1 MSDPNKLGNGNNG
14 DSSFEDSWDDRNN
27 DDSSFEDRWKDNMKN
42 RLEKSRRALD
52 RLENDDLNIKNRLE
66 ELRRSLE
73 RLERLENGDLIDGA
87 SDNNVD
93 PLKSSKIDIVDDADD
108 DFEEVDLYSNN
119 INDGSTNN
127 VSDQEP
133 VIVVGQ
139 GDLKDG
145 RVSDKFLSSI
155 DGAQAYYRN
164 NRINKLNNVGDKDD
178 AKINNDDEGVPVTGQ
193 PNKPSDSKDTVKDG
207 VDNDTDSRV
216 NRMDTNG
223 NKVRSIMDRF
233 KKTGIG
239 KLFVGACI
247 VTALVGMFGAT
258 HQNGFKNGEAS
269 ATAKIESQLNAGSNE
284 NQEDGTGSE
293 GATNQLDEIAT
304 ASSTEKSA
312 EKLNTNADVRYVD
325 GEVFTDVNQE
335 FGGDNTG
342 ADLLDNKNIES
353 THADPLT
360 NKLAKWVDNEG
371 NVFEAAQANPE
382 AQAAFKLEVN
392 SEINRRIGNIAP
404 LVQEGYVLG
413 YFGEGDNINNAN
425 MTQTGYEFST
435 DSNEYQ
441 NKKELIQADY
451 INRVGEKTYKIGLL
465 RKGQHYAS
473 IGARKIV
480 NPDDTARPNFFSDN
494 DVNAS
499 INGTMYLEEFDAASG
514 LNYYDAH
521 PEIKE
526 RVLRVLDLIKT
537 GASEDAIQDTMN
549 SWTIIRLPGC
559 MQYGALKKT
568 PEPTPNKNI
577 TPTPDKDITPTPD
590 KDITPTPDKDITP
603 TPDKEIT
610 PTPDKEITPTPNK
623 NITPTPDKE
632 ITPTPDKDIT
642 PTPDKKITP
651 TPDKDITPT
660 PKDNPKDNETPKD
673 NPKDNEKV
681 LESKTD
687 NVRGANEF
695 DTQKINTVTD
705 QTVEA
710 TLGSEQENARVETA
724 GAEVGDKAVEEKEV
738 VEEFSTKDESGM
750 ENADKT
756 LDQVENNENLNT
768 GTSEKQSDA
777 EAKETVEEAK
787 ESTEKAPTASYDLD
801 YASADWDFSNFGN

>member
-1 MSDPNKLGNGNNG
+1 MSDPNKLGNGRNV
-14 DSSFEDSWDDRNN
+14 DDWED
-27 DDSSFEDRWKDNMKN
+27 
-42 RLEKSRRALD
+42 
-52 RLENDDLNIKNRLE
+52 I
-66 ELRRSLE
+66 
-73 RLERLENGDLIDGA
+73 GDLINFA
-87 SDNNVD
+87 PVNNNVE
-93 PLKSSKIDIVDDADD
+93 PLKSSKINIVDDADD
-108 DFEEVDLYSNN
+108 KDSDKNKSSDKSMSFNDYMMGRYGYTADIHDF
-119 INDGSTNN
+119 INDGTNN
-127 VSDQEP
+127 ISGKEP
-133 VIVVGQ
+133 VITVGQ
-139 GDLKDG
+139 DDLKDG
-145 RVSDKFLSSI
+145 KVSDSLLASI
-155 DGAQAYYRN
+155 NGAQAYYRN
-164 NRINKLNNVGDKDD
+164 DRINKLNNAGDKDD
-178 AKINNDDEGVPVTGQ
+178 TKINNDDEGVPVTGQ

-293 GATNQLDEIAT
+293 GATNQLDETAT

-480 NPDDTARPNFFSDN
+480 NPDGTARPNFFSDN

-537 GASEDAIQDTMN
+537 GASEDVIQDAMN
-549 SWTIIRLPGC
+549 SWTVVRLLGC
-559 MQYGALKKT
+559 MQYGAIKKT
-568 PEPTPNKNI
+568 PKPTPNKE
-577 TPTPDKDITPTPD
+577 
-590 KDITPTPDKDITP
+590 ITP

-610 PTPDKEITPTPNK
+610 PTPDKEITPTPDK
-623 NITPTPDKE
+623 EITPTPDKE
-632 ITPTPDKDIT
+632 ITPTPKDN
-642 PTPDKKITP
+642 P
-651 TPDKDITPT
+651 KDNET
-660 PKDNPKDNETPKD
+660 PKDNPKNNETPKD

-695 DTQKINTVTD
+695 DTQKTNTVTD

-768 GTSEKQSDA
+768 GASEKQSDA

>member
-480 NPDDTARPNFFSDN
+480 NPDGTARPNFFSDN

-537 GASEDAIQDTMN
+537 GASEDAIQDAMN

-559 MQYGALKKT
+559 MQYGAIKKT
-568 PEPTPNKNI
+568 PKPTPNKN
-577 TPTPDKDITPTPD
+577 
-590 KDITPTPDKDITP
+590 ITP

-610 PTPDKEITPTPNK
+610 PTPDKEITPTP
-623 NITPTPDKE
+623 
-632 ITPTPDKDIT
+632 KDN
-642 PTPDKKITP
+642 P
-651 TPDKDITPT
+651 KDNET
-660 PKDNPKDNETPKD
+660 PKDNPKNNETPKD

-695 DTQKINTVTD
+695 DTQKTNTVTD

-768 GTSEKQSDA
+768 GASEKQSDA

>member
-293 GATNQLDEIAT
+293 GATNQLDETAT

-480 NPDDTARPNFFSDN
+480 NPDGTARPNFFSDN

-537 GASEDAIQDTMN
+537 GASEDAIQDAMN

-559 MQYGALKKT
+559 MQYGAIKKT
-568 PEPTPNKNI
+568 PK
-577 TPTPDKDITPTPD
+577 
-590 KDITPTPDKDITP
+590 
-603 TPDKEIT
+603 
-610 PTPDKEITPTPNK
+610 PTPNK

-632 ITPTPDKDIT
+632 ITPTP
-642 PTPDKKITP
+642 
-651 TPDKDITPT
+651 
-660 PKDNPKDNETPKD
+660 KDNPKDNETPKNNPKNNETPKD

-695 DTQKINTVTD
+695 DTQKTNTVTD

-710 TLGSEQENARVETA
+710 TLGSEQVNARVETA

>member
-1 MSDPNKLGNGNNG
+1 MSDPNKLGNGRNV
-14 DSSFEDSWDDRNN
+14 DDWED
-27 DDSSFEDRWKDNMKN
+27 
-42 RLEKSRRALD
+42 
-52 RLENDDLNIKNRLE
+52 I
-66 ELRRSLE
+66 
-73 RLERLENGDLIDGA
+73 GDLINFA
-87 SDNNVD
+87 PVNNNVE
-93 PLKSSKIDIVDDADD
+93 PLKSSKINFVDDADD
-108 DFEEVDLYSNN
+108 KDNDKNKSSDKSMSFNDYMMGRYGYTVDIHDF
-119 INDGSTNN
+119 INDGTNNN
-127 VSDQEP
+127 VSGKEP
-133 VIVVGQ
+133 VVTVGQ
-139 GDLKDG
+139 DDLKDG

-164 NRINKLNNVGDKDD
+164 DRINKINNAGDKDD
-178 AKINNDDEGVPVTGQ
+178 AKINIDDEEVPVTGQ
-193 PNKPSDSKDTVKDG
+193 PNKSSDSKDTVKDG

-233 KKTGIG
+233 RKTGIG

-293 GATNQLDEIAT
+293 GATNQLDETAT

-371 NVFEAAQANPE
+371 NVFEAAQANLE

-480 NPDDTARPNFFSDN
+480 NPDGTARPNFFSDN

-537 GASEDAIQDTMN
+537 GASEDAIQDAMN

-568 PEPTPNKNI
+568 PEPTP
-577 TPTPDKDITPTPD
+577 
-590 KDITPTPDKDITP
+590 
-603 TPDKEIT
+603 DKEIT
-610 PTPDKEITPTPNK
+610 PTPDKEITPTP
-623 NITPTPDKE
+623 
-632 ITPTPDKDIT
+632 KDN
-642 PTPDKKITP
+642 P
-651 TPDKDITPT
+651 KDNET
-660 PKDNPKDNETPKD
+660 PKDNPKNNETPKD

-695 DTQKINTVTD
+695 DTQKTNTVTD

-768 GTSEKQSDA
+768 GASEKQSDA

>member
-223 NKVRSIMDRF
+223 NKVRRIMDRF

-480 NPDDTARPNFFSDN
+480 NPDGTARPNFFSDN

-568 PEPTPNKNI
+568 PEPTPNKN
-577 TPTPDKDITPTPD
+577 
-590 KDITPTPDKDITP
+590 
-603 TPDKEIT
+603 
-610 PTPDKEITPTPNK
+610 
-623 NITPTPDKE
+623 
-632 ITPTPDKDIT
+632 
-642 PTPDKKITP
+642 ITP

>member
-480 NPDDTARPNFFSDN
+480 NPDGTARPNFFSDN

-537 GASEDAIQDTMN
+537 GASEDAIQDAMN

-559 MQYGALKKT
+559 MQYGAIKKT
-568 PEPTPNKNI
+568 PK
-577 TPTPDKDITPTPD
+577 
-590 KDITPTPDKDITP
+590 
-603 TPDKEIT
+603 
-610 PTPDKEITPTPNK
+610 PTPNK

-632 ITPTPDKDIT
+632 ITPTP
-642 PTPDKKITP
+642 
-651 TPDKDITPT
+651 
-660 PKDNPKDNETPKD
+660 KDNPKNNETPKD

-695 DTQKINTVTD
+695 DTQKTNTVTD

-768 GTSEKQSDA
+768 GASEKQSDA

>member
-480 NPDDTARPNFFSDN
+480 NPDGTARPNFFSDN

-568 PEPTPNKNI
+568 PEPTPNKN
-577 TPTPDKDITPTPD
+577 
-590 KDITPTPDKDITP
+590 
-603 TPDKEIT
+603 
-610 PTPDKEITPTPNK
+610 
-623 NITPTPDKE
+623 
-632 ITPTPDKDIT
+632 
-642 PTPDKKITP
+642 ITP

>member
-27 DDSSFEDRWKDNMKN
+27 DDSSFEDRWKD
-42 RLEKSRRALD
+42 
-52 RLENDDLNIKNRLE
+52 NIKNRLE

-293 GATNQLDEIAT
+293 GATNQLDETAT

-480 NPDDTARPNFFSDN
+480 NPDGTARPNFFSDN

-537 GASEDAIQDTMN
+537 GASEDAIQDAMN

-559 MQYGALKKT
+559 MQYGAIKKT
-568 PEPTPNKNI
+568 PKPTPNKN
-577 TPTPDKDITPTPD
+577 
-590 KDITPTPDKDITP
+590 ITP

-610 PTPDKEITPTPNK
+610 PTPDKEITPTP
-623 NITPTPDKE
+623 DKE
-632 ITPTPDKDIT
+632 
-642 PTPDKKITP
+642 
-651 TPDKDITPT
+651 ITPT
-660 PKDNPKDNETPKD
+660 PKDNPKDNETPKDNPKNNETPKD

-695 DTQKINTVTD
+695 DTQKTNTVTD

-710 TLGSEQENARVETA
+710 TLGSEQKNARVETA

-768 GTSEKQSDA
+768 GASEKQSDA

>member
-1 MSDPNKLGNGNNG
+1 MSDPNKLGNGRNV
-14 DSSFEDSWDDRNN
+14 DDWED
-27 DDSSFEDRWKDNMKN
+27 
-42 RLEKSRRALD
+42 
-52 RLENDDLNIKNRLE
+52 I
-66 ELRRSLE
+66 
-73 RLERLENGDLIDGA
+73 GDLINFA
-87 SDNNVD
+87 PVNNNVE
-93 PLKSSKIDIVDDADD
+93 PLKSSKINIVDDADD
-108 DFEEVDLYSNN
+108 KDSDKNKSSDKSMSFNDYMMGRYGYTADIHDF
-119 INDGSTNN
+119 INDGTTNN
-127 VSDQEP
+127 ISGKEP
-133 VIVVGQ
+133 IVTVVQ
-139 GDLKDG
+139 DDLKDG
-145 RVSDKFLSSI
+145 KVSDSLLSSI

-164 NRINKLNNVGDKDD
+164 DRINNSKFNSAGDKDD
-178 AKINNDDEGVPVTGQ
+178 TKINNDDEGVPVTGQ
-193 PNKPSDSKDTVKDG
+193 PNKLSDSKDTVKDG

-258 HQNGFKNGEAS
+258 HQNGFKNGEAN

-293 GATNQLDEIAT
+293 GATNQLDETAT

-312 EKLNTNADVRYVD
+312 EKLNTNADVKYVD

-371 NVFEAAQANPE
+371 NVFEAAHANPE

-480 NPDDTARPNFFSDN
+480 NPDGTARPNFFSDN

-537 GASEDAIQDTMN
+537 GASEDVIQDAMN
-549 SWTIIRLPGC
+549 SWTVVRLLGC
-559 MQYGALKKT
+559 MQYGAIKKT
-568 PEPTPNKNI
+568 PKPTPNKE
-577 TPTPDKDITPTPD
+577 
-590 KDITPTPDKDITP
+590 ITP

-610 PTPDKEITPTPNK
+610 PTPDKEITPTP
-623 NITPTPDKE
+623 DKE
-632 ITPTPDKDIT
+632 
-642 PTPDKKITP
+642 
-651 TPDKDITPT
+651 ITPT
-660 PKDNPKDNETPKD
+660 PKDNPKDNETPKDNPKNNETPKD

-695 DTQKINTVTD
+695 DTQKTNTVTD

-750 ENADKT
+750 ENVDKT

-768 GTSEKQSDA
+768 GASEKQSDA

>member
-1 MSDPNKLGNGNNG
+1 MSDPNKVGNGNNG
-14 DSSFEDSWDDRNN
+14 NSTPIN
-27 DDSSFEDRWKDNMKN
+27 DWGDI
-42 RLEKSRRALD
+42 
-52 RLENDDLNIKNRLE
+52 DDLINFAPAN
-66 ELRRSLE
+66 
-73 RLERLENGDLIDGA
+73 
-87 SDNNVD
+87 NNVE
-93 PLKSSKIDIVDDADD
+93 PSKSSKINIVDDADD
-108 DFEEVDLYSNN
+108 KDSDKNKSSDKSMSFNDYMMGRFGYTVDIHDF
-119 INDGSTNN
+119 INDGTNN
-127 VSDQEP
+127 ISGNNNISGKEP
-133 VIVVGQ
+133 VITVGQ
-139 GDLKDG
+139 DDLKDG
-145 RVSDKFLSSI
+145 KVSDSLLASI
-155 DGAQAYYRN
+155 NGAQAYYRN
-164 NRINKLNNVGDKDD
+164 DRINKLNNAGDKDD
-178 AKINNDDEGVPVTGQ
+178 AKINIDDEEVPVTGQ
-193 PNKPSDSKDTVKDG
+193 PNKSSDSKNTAKDNTEG
-207 VDNDTDSRV
+207 NVDNDTDSRV

-293 GATNQLDEIAT
+293 GATNQLDETAT

-382 AQAAFKLEVN
+382 TQAAFKLEVN

-441 NKKELIQADY
+441 NKKDLIQADY

-480 NPDDTARPNFFSDN
+480 NPDGTARPNFFSDN

-537 GASEDAIQDTMN
+537 GASEDAIQDAMN

-568 PEPTPNKNI
+568 PEPTP
-577 TPTPDKDITPTPD
+577 
-590 KDITPTPDKDITP
+590 
-603 TPDKEIT
+603 DKEIT
-610 PTPDKEITPTPNK
+610 PTPDKEITPTP
-623 NITPTPDKE
+623 
-632 ITPTPDKDIT
+632 
-642 PTPDKKITP
+642 
-651 TPDKDITPT
+651 
-660 PKDNPKDNETPKD
+660 KDNPKNNEIPKD

-695 DTQKINTVTD
+695 DTQKTNTVTD

-710 TLGSEQENARVETA
+710 TLGSEQVNARVETA

-768 GTSEKQSDA
+768 GASEKQSDA

>member
-1 MSDPNKLGNGNNG
+1 MSDPNKVGNSSSINDWG
-14 DSSFEDSWDDRNN
+14 D
-27 DDSSFEDRWKDNMKN
+27 
-42 RLEKSRRALD
+42 
-52 RLENDDLNIKNRLE
+52 I
-66 ELRRSLE
+66 
-73 RLERLENGDLIDGA
+73 GDLINFA
-87 SDNNVD
+87 PANNNVE
-93 PLKSSKIDIVDDADD
+93 PSKSSKINIVDDADD
-108 DFEEVDLYSNN
+108 KDSDKNKSSDKSMSFDDYMMGRYGYTVDIHDF
-119 INDGSTNN
+119 INDGTTNN
-127 VSDQEP
+127 ISGKEP
-133 VIVVGQ
+133 IVTVGQ
-139 GDLKDG
+139 DDLKDG
-145 RVSDKFLSSI
+145 KVSDSLLSSI

-164 NRINKLNNVGDKDD
+164 DRINNSKFNSAGDKDD
-178 AKINNDDEGVPVTGQ
+178 TKINNDDEGVPVTGQ

-207 VDNDTDSRV
+207 VDNDTDSKV

-258 HQNGFKNGEAS
+258 HQNGFKNGEAN

-293 GATNQLDEIAT
+293 GATNQLDETAT

-312 EKLNTNADVRYVD
+312 EKLNTNADVKYVD

-480 NPDDTARPNFFSDN
+480 NPDGTARPNFFSDN

-537 GASEDAIQDTMN
+537 GASEDAIQDAMN

-577 TPTPDKDITPTPD
+577 TPTPNKNITPTPN
-590 KDITPTPDKDITP
+590 IDITP

-610 PTPDKEITPTPNK
+610 PTPDKEITPTPDK
-623 NITPTPDKE
+623 EITPTPDKE
-632 ITPTPDKDIT
+632 ITPTP
-642 PTPDKKITP
+642 
-651 TPDKDITPT
+651 
-660 PKDNPKDNETPKD
+660 KDNPKNNETPKD
-673 NPKDNEKV
+673 NPKNNEKV

-695 DTQKINTVTD
+695 DTQKANTVTD

-768 GTSEKQSDA
+768 GASEKQSDA

-787 ESTEKAPTASYDLD
+787 ESTEKAPEASYDLG

>member
-66 ELRRSLE
+66 ELRRS
-73 RLERLENGDLIDGA
+73 LERLENGDLIDGA

-193 PNKPSDSKDTVKDG
+193 PNKPSDSKNTVKDG

-480 NPDDTARPNFFSDN
+480 NPDGTARPNFFSDN

-537 GASEDAIQDTMN
+537 GASEDAIQDAMN

-568 PEPTPNKNI
+568 PEPTP
-577 TPTPDKDITPTPD
+577 
-590 KDITPTPDKDITP
+590 
-603 TPDKEIT
+603 DKEIT
-610 PTPDKEITPTPNK
+610 PTPDKEITPTP
-623 NITPTPDKE
+623 
-632 ITPTPDKDIT
+632 KDN
-642 PTPDKKITP
+642 P
-651 TPDKDITPT
+651 KDNET
-660 PKDNPKDNETPKD
+660 PKDNPKNNETPKD

-695 DTQKINTVTD
+695 DTQKTNTVTD

-768 GTSEKQSDA
+768 GASEKQSDA

>member
-293 GATNQLDEIAT
+293 GATNQLDETAT

-480 NPDDTARPNFFSDN
+480 NPDGTARPNFFSDN

-537 GASEDAIQDTMN
+537 GASEDAIQDAMN

-559 MQYGALKKT
+559 MQYGAIKKT
-568 PEPTPNKNI
+568 PK
-577 TPTPDKDITPTPD
+577 
-590 KDITPTPDKDITP
+590 
-603 TPDKEIT
+603 
-610 PTPDKEITPTPNK
+610 PTPNK

-632 ITPTPDKDIT
+632 ITPTPKDN
-642 PTPDKKITP
+642 P
-651 TPDKDITPT
+651 KDNET
-660 PKDNPKDNETPKD
+660 PKDNPKNNETPKD

-695 DTQKINTVTD
+695 DTQKTNTVTD

-710 TLGSEQENARVETA
+710 TLGSEQKNARVETA

-768 GTSEKQSDA
+768 GASEKQSDA

>member
-480 NPDDTARPNFFSDN
+480 NPDGTARPNFFSDN

-537 GASEDAIQDTMN
+537 GASEDAIQDAMN

-568 PEPTPNKNI
+568 PEPTP
-577 TPTPDKDITPTPD
+577 
-590 KDITPTPDKDITP
+590 
-603 TPDKEIT
+603 DKE
-610 PTPDKEITPTPNK
+610 
-623 NITPTPDKE
+623 
-632 ITPTPDKDIT
+632 
-642 PTPDKKITP
+642 
-651 TPDKDITPT
+651 ITPT
-660 PKDNPKDNETPKD
+660 PKDNPKDNETPKDNPKNNETPKD

-695 DTQKINTVTD
+695 DTQKTNTVTD

>member
-193 PNKPSDSKDTVKDG
+193 PNKPSDSKDTVKDD

-293 GATNQLDEIAT
+293 GATNQLDETAT

-451 INRVGEKTYKIGLL
+451 INRVGEKTYEIGLL

-480 NPDDTARPNFFSDN
+480 NPDGTARPNFFSDN

-537 GASEDAIQDTMN
+537 GASEDAIQDAMN

-559 MQYGALKKT
+559 MQYGAIKKT
-568 PEPTPNKNI
+568 PKPTPNKN
-577 TPTPDKDITPTPD
+577 
-590 KDITPTPDKDITP
+590 
-603 TPDKEIT
+603 IT

-632 ITPTPDKDIT
+632 ITPTPKDN
-642 PTPDKKITP
+642 P
-651 TPDKDITPT
+651 KDNET
-660 PKDNPKDNETPKD
+660 PKDNPKNNETPKD

-695 DTQKINTVTD
+695 DTQKTNTVTD

-710 TLGSEQENARVETA
+710 TLGSEQKNARVETA

-768 GTSEKQSDA
+768 GASEKQSDA

>member
-139 GDLKDG
+139 GDLKNG

-293 GATNQLDEIAT
+293 GATNQLDETAT

-480 NPDDTARPNFFSDN
+480 NPDGTARPNFFSDN

-537 GASEDAIQDTMN
+537 GASEDAIQDAMN

-559 MQYGALKKT
+559 MQYGAIKKT
-568 PEPTPNKNI
+568 PKPTPNKN
-577 TPTPDKDITPTPD
+577 
-590 KDITPTPDKDITP
+590 ITP

-610 PTPDKEITPTPNK
+610 PTPDKEITPTP
-623 NITPTPDKE
+623 DKE
-632 ITPTPDKDIT
+632 
-642 PTPDKKITP
+642 
-651 TPDKDITPT
+651 ITPT
-660 PKDNPKDNETPKD
+660 PKDNPKDNETPKNNPKNNETPKD

-695 DTQKINTVTD
+695 DTQKTNTVTD

-710 TLGSEQENARVETA
+710 TLGSEQVNARVETA

>member
-1 MSDPNKLGNGNNG
+1 MSDPNKVGN
-14 DSSFEDSWDDRNN
+14 SSSIN
-27 DDSSFEDRWKDNMKN
+27 DWRD
-42 RLEKSRRALD
+42 
-52 RLENDDLNIKNRLE
+52 I
-66 ELRRSLE
+66 
-73 RLERLENGDLIDGA
+73 GDLINFA
-87 SDNNVD
+87 PANNNVE
-93 PLKSSKIDIVDDADD
+93 PSKSSKINIVDDADD
-108 DFEEVDLYSNN
+108 KDSDKNKSSDKSMSFDDYMMGRYGYTVDIHDF
-119 INDGSTNN
+119 INDGTTNN
-127 VSDQEP
+127 ISGKEP
-133 VIVVGQ
+133 IVTVGQ
-139 GDLKDG
+139 DDLKDG
-145 RVSDKFLSSI
+145 KVSDSLLSSI

-164 NRINKLNNVGDKDD
+164 DRINNSKFNSAGDKDD
-178 AKINNDDEGVPVTGQ
+178 TKINNDDEGVPVTGQ

-258 HQNGFKNGEAS
+258 HQNGFKNGEAN
-269 ATAKIESQLNAGSNE
+269 ATAKIESQLNTGSNE

-293 GATNQLDEIAT
+293 GATNQLDETAT

-312 EKLNTNADVRYVD
+312 EKLNTNADVKYVD

-480 NPDDTARPNFFSDN
+480 NPDGTARPNFFSDN

-537 GASEDAIQDTMN
+537 GASEDAIQDAMN

-577 TPTPDKDITPTPD
+577 TPTPNKN
-590 KDITPTPDKDITP
+590 ITP

-610 PTPDKEITPTPNK
+610 PTPDKEITPTP
-623 NITPTPDKE
+623 DKE
-632 ITPTPDKDIT
+632 
-642 PTPDKKITP
+642 
-651 TPDKDITPT
+651 ITPT
-660 PKDNPKDNETPKD
+660 PKDNPKNNETPKD

-695 DTQKINTVTD
+695 DTQKANTVTD

>member
-293 GATNQLDEIAT
+293 GATNQLDETAT

-480 NPDDTARPNFFSDN
+480 NPDGTARPNFFSDN

-537 GASEDAIQDTMN
+537 GASEDAIQDAMN

-559 MQYGALKKT
+559 MQYGAIKKT
-568 PEPTPNKNI
+568 PK
-577 TPTPDKDITPTPD
+577 PTPD
-590 KDITPTPDKDITP
+590 
-603 TPDKEIT
+603 
-610 PTPDKEITPTPNK
+610 K

-632 ITPTPDKDIT
+632 ITPTP
-642 PTPDKKITP
+642 
-651 TPDKDITPT
+651 
-660 PKDNPKDNETPKD
+660 KDNPKDNETPKNNPKNNETPKD

-695 DTQKINTVTD
+695 DTQKTNTVTD

-710 TLGSEQENARVETA
+710 TLGSEQVNARVETA

>member
-480 NPDDTARPNFFSDN
+480 NPDGTARPNFFSDN

-537 GASEDAIQDTMN
+537 GASEDAIQDAMN

-559 MQYGALKKT
+559 MQYGAIKKT
-568 PEPTPNKNI
+568 PKPTPNKN
-577 TPTPDKDITPTPD
+577 
-590 KDITPTPDKDITP
+590 
-603 TPDKEIT
+603 
-610 PTPDKEITPTPNK
+610 ITPTPNK

-632 ITPTPDKDIT
+632 ITPTP
-642 PTPDKKITP
+642 
-651 TPDKDITPT
+651 
-660 PKDNPKDNETPKD
+660 KDNPKNNETPKD

-695 DTQKINTVTD
+695 DTQKTNTVTD

-768 GTSEKQSDA
+768 GASEKQSDA

>member
-52 RLENDDLNIKNRLE
+52 RLENDDLNIRNRLE

-480 NPDDTARPNFFSDN
+480 NPDGTARPNFFSDN

-537 GASEDAIQDTMN
+537 GASEDAIQDAMN

-559 MQYGALKKT
+559 MQYGAIKKT
-568 PEPTPNKNI
+568 PKPTPNKN
-577 TPTPDKDITPTPD
+577 
-590 KDITPTPDKDITP
+590 
-603 TPDKEIT
+603 
-610 PTPDKEITPTPNK
+610 ITPTPNK

-632 ITPTPDKDIT
+632 ITPTPDKE
-642 PTPDKKITP
+642 
-651 TPDKDITPT
+651 ITPT
-660 PKDNPKDNETPKD
+660 PKDNPKDNETPKDNPKNNETPKD

-695 DTQKINTVTD
+695 DTQKTNTVTD

-768 GTSEKQSDA
+768 GASEKQSDA